1 MCSARLRSAKFKCR
15 PRCCGDRL
23 WIHLKLLSSS
33 TVGSTHFRNSQFKVN
48 FHWHWRPGVLTH
60 TPHTHTHHKPQT
72 SHAYAHLYVFVG
84 LTVIKNKRELGQKL
98 RQCQSH
104 FQFMSIKNGRR
115 LLEWETRWG
124 VFYRAA
130 FEESCLFGDAHLGPT
145 ISIYYET
152 VGLIVV
158 SQQMGCSWRSVQGT
172 ISLCSLAW
180 FLEFSVPGLPHP
192 VHPSLL

>member
-1 MCSARLRSAKFKCR
+1 MLRGPTLNPPSAPLLIHCGVHPLPKF
-15 PRCCGDRL
+15 PVQSQL
-23 WIHLKLLSSS
+23 PLALKARR
-33 TVGSTHFRNSQFKVN
+33 TY
-48 FHWHWRPGVLTH
+48 TH
-60 TPHTHTHHKPQT
+60 TTHTHPT
-72 SHAYAHLYVFVG
+72 SRKHHMHMHIYIYLYIFG
-84 LTVIKNKRELGQKL
+84 LTVIKNKSELGQKL

-124 VFYRAA
+124 VFYWAA

-145 ISIYYET
+145 ISTYYET
-152 VGLIVV
+152 VGLIIV
-158 SQQMGCSWRSVQGT
+158 SQQMACSWRSVQGT